1 MFGSKKRSCKYSSVV
16 LGWGSSVRKKGVK
29 WKKAQQQS
37 HFSSKVLRVKF
48 GEHTPKKTHKH
59 QSTSLSNPVLLVFWS
74 YVVYS
79 GRIKERAAEGGSIS
93 LRGKDHQP
101 THKSHLAVAY
111 QNQKKKRSPKSLA
124 ILYLSILTF
133 WVSASVSPVSSFLQ
147 HTHLP
152 RFGPFAAPVLSLRR
166 RWTPYSTPRPMTHP
180 WRPMLCTCT
189 CVWVVVFV
197 SAPLCV
203 DFFFILGE

>member
-1 MFGSKKRSCKYSSVV
+1 ME
-16 LGWGSSVRKKGVK
+16 KGT
-29 WKKAQQQS
+29 AAS

-48 GEHTPKKTHKH
+48 GEHTQKKTHKH

-111 QNQKKKRSPKSLA
+111 QNQKKTKSQIACNTISLHPYFLGLCLCVSCVFLSSTYPPTPFRSFCNTRPVTSTTLDPL
-124 ILYLSILTF
+124 LYTT
-133 WVSASVSPVSSFLQ
+133 
-147 HTHLP
+147 THDP
-152 RFGPFAAPVLSLRR
+152 P
-166 RWTPYSTPRPMTHP
+166 P
-180 WRPMLCTCT
+180 WRPMLCTCA
-189 CVWVVVFV
+189 CV
-197 SAPLCV
+197 C
-203 DFFFILGE
+203 G